1 MKENALLQ
9 KKMGTKRLTC
19 HQQSSDLPG
28 CSPLQNY
35 GNRSWGSCT
44 ETQRRS
50 PVPTPDIVLIN
61 IHENRNVSNLLIVFH
76 VEYLYEVGLP
86 AVVLGEGDGAGE
98 PLYPGGVGGDWVGEV
113 ELHHRQGQALVLPV
127 SSPTSCL
134 TQTSLEE
141 GRTHLMIS
149 QTFMFSSGERRPL
162 EAFCSIL
169 CNMVTVVRS

>member
-9 KKMGTKRLTC
+9 KKMRTKRLTC

-28 CSPLQNY
+28 CSRLQNC

-44 ETQRRS
+44 ETPRRS

-61 IHENRNVSNLLIVFH
+61 IYENRNVSNLLIVFH
-76 VEYLYEVGLP
+76 VKYLYEVGLP

-98 PLYPGGVGGDWVGEV
+98 PLYPGGVGGDGVGEV

-127 SSPTSCL
+127 SRPTSCL
-134 TQTSLEE
+134 TSHQSGGRKDSPYDIPDLHVLLGGEETAGGVLLHSL
-141 GRTHLMIS
+141 
-149 QTFMFSSGERRPL
+149 
-162 EAFCSIL
+162 
-169 CNMVTVVRS
+169 